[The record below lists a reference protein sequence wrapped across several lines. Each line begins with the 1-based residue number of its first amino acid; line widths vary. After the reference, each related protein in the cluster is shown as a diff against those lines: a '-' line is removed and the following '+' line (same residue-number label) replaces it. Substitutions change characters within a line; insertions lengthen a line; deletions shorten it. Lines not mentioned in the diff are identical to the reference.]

1 MKEFDELTMAA
12 RLFEDPPE
20 PSAQVITAARARMT
34 EPEPSTG
41 PARQVRRRR
50 APGRFSLGL
59 GLAAGIAAAAVLAV
73 MPRGGGDLTPSLSP
87 REAKEQHL
95 AARQVLLAAA
105 DTLDK
110 EKPLKVGSY
119 WRQRT
124 VEGRAFHVDGD
135 GDGYLVYADV
145 ENDSWEAKSKVV
157 TLRWTDED
165 DILRTKSQKE
175 HKFFSRPDPVGP
187 RTPEDT
193 AAWKKAGSPTRWK
206 VTSDDDH
213 LVLTMDN
220 ENPPPAEG
228 SAYVRRP
235 NPDAAGIDAQPDVDQ
250 RLRLGKDPAAF
261 VAAARKDAGF
271 IEGSAQELMTGSRY
285 VGDQLASPRSRAALF
300 RMLANLPGVRSIG
313 SVKDAHGRPGIG
325 LAPPWIKR
333 IDGSVV
339 EYQLIL
345 NPRTYDILGDQMIVK
360 KAGKDGVRPGALFS
374 YAYTLSE
381 GWTNQSPP
389 RG

>member
-1 MKEFDELTMAA
+1 MKQLDELTLAA
-12 RLFEDPPE
+12 QLFEDSPE
-20 PSAQVITAARARMT
+20 PSAQVIAAARARMT
-34 EPEPSTG
+34 EPEPSART
-41 PARQVRRRR
+41 ARQGLRR
-50 APGRFSLGL
+50 APRRFPLGL
-59 GLAAGIAAAAVLAV
+59 GLVTGIAAAAVLV
-73 MPRGGGDLTPSLSP
+73 VTIRGGGDSTLRLSAQ
-87 REAKEQHL
+87 EAKEQHL

-124 VEGRAFHVDGD
+124 VEGKAFHVDGD
-135 GDGYLVYADV
+135 GNGYLVYAEV
-145 ENDSWEAKSKVV
+145 ENDSWEAKSKTV
-157 TLRWTDED
+157 TPQSTEQD
-165 DILRTKSQKE
+165 DVLRTKSHKE
-175 HKFFSRPDPVGP
+175 HEFFSRPNPVGP
-187 RTPEDT
+187 QTPEDT
-193 AAWKKAGSPTRWK
+193 AAWKKAGSPTQWK

-213 LVLTMDN
+213 FVLTMDN
-220 ENPPPAEG
+220 KNPPPAQG
-228 SAYVRRP
+228 ATYVRRP
-235 NPDAAGIDAQPDVDQ
+235 DPDAPGIDDQPDVDQ
-250 RLRLGKDPAAF
+250 RLQLGKEPAVF
-261 VAAARKDAGF
+261 VAAARNDAGF

-285 VGDQLASPRSRAALF
+285 VGDKLASPQSRAALF

-325 LAPPWIKR
+325 LAPPWIER

-345 NPRTYDILGDQMIVK
+345 DPRTYDVLGDQMIVK
-360 KAGKDGVRPGALFS
+360 KAGKDGVRPGALFC